1 MAVVYSEKYLEQILV
16 KKIKS
21 MGGIALKFVSPGMAG
36 VPDRI
41 VLLPKSKI
49 AFVELKATGEKMR
62 PLQIKRKRQL
72 EELGFLV
79 YCIDSFEAIDDFIKD
94 VTG

>member
-1 MAVVYSEKYLEQILV
+1 MNFIEKYIEQALV
-16 KKIKS
+16 KKVKN
-21 MGGIALKFVSPGMAG
+21 MGGFALKFVSPGMAG

-49 AFVELKATGEKMR
+49 TFVELKAPGKKMR

>member
-1 MAVVYSEKYLEQILV
+1 
-16 KKIKS
+16 
-21 MGGIALKFVSPGMAG
+21 MGGFALKFVSPGMAG

-49 AFVELKATGEKMR
+49 TFVELKAPGKKMR